1 MGIGPR
7 AMAWIARLHGW
18 IGLWGA
24 VLGLLFGVSG
34 FVLNHR
40 AVLKLELM
48 AYAPI
53 HQRIEVPLEAG
64 ASPQA
69 LAAWLPGALALPQAK
84 VRIADENRRPTAEP
98 IADANE
104 QGKRWN
110 VMLNTPRERVQVIYW
125 AGEPRAEVTRERANV
140 FATLARLHTGMG
152 LGAGWVLFADTLAGA
167 MIALTLSGVLLWTKL
182 HPGRLLA
189 IGLMGGSTVL
199 GTILV
204 VWAL

>member
-1 MGIGPR
+1 MGP
-7 AMAWIARLHGW
+7 ATVAWIARLHGW

-40 AVLKLELM
+40 AVLKLDLM
-48 AYAPI
+48 AYAPT
-53 HQRIEVPLEAG
+53 HQRIEVPLMAG

-84 VRIADENRRPTAEP
+84 VRIPDESRRPPVEP
-98 IADANE
+98 VAATE
-104 QGKRWN
+104 RGKRWN
-110 VMLNTPRERVQVIYW
+110 VILNTPRERVQAIYW
-125 AGEPRAEVTRERANV
+125 AGESRAEVMRERANF
-140 FATLARLHTGMG
+140 FATLARLHTGAG

-167 MIALTLSGVLLWTKL
+167 MVALTLSGVLLWTKL

-189 IGLMGGSTVL
+189 VGLVGGSTVL

-204 VWAL
+204 FWAL

>member
-1 MGIGPR
+1 MGP
-7 AMAWIARLHGW
+7 ATVAWIARLHGW

-24 VLGLLFGVSG
+24 ALGLLFGVSG

-40 AVLKLELM
+40 AVLKLDLM
-48 AYAPI
+48 AYAPT
-53 HQRIEVPLEAG
+53 HQRIEVPLMAG

-84 VRIADENRRPTAEP
+84 VRIPDESRRPPVEP
-98 IADANE
+98 VAATE
-104 QGKRWN
+104 RGKRWN
-110 VMLNTPRERVQVIYW
+110 VILNTPQERVQAIYW
-125 AGEPRAEVTRERANV
+125 AGESRAEVTRERANF
-140 FATLARLHTGMG
+140 FATLARLHTGAG

-167 MIALTLSGVLLWTKL
+167 MVALTLSGVLLWTKL

-189 IGLMGGSTVL
+189 VGLVGGSTVL

-204 VWAL
+204 FWAL

>member
-1 MGIGPR
+1 MGP
-7 AMAWIARLHGW
+7 ATVAWIARLHGW

-40 AVLKLELM
+40 AVLKLDLM
-48 AYAPI
+48 AYAPT

-64 ASPQA
+64 TSPQA

-84 VRIADENRRPTAEP
+84 VRIPDDDRRPTPEP
-98 IADANE
+98 VAAME
-104 QGKRWN
+104 RGKRWN
-110 VMLNTPRERVQVIYW
+110 VMLNTPQERVQVIYW
-125 AGEPRAEVTRERANV
+125 AGEPRAEVTRERAN
-140 FATLARLHTGMG
+140 FIATLARLHTGAG

-167 MIALTLSGVLLWTKL
+167 IVALTLSGVLLWTKL

-189 IGLMGGSTVL
+189 VGLVGGSMAL
-199 GTILV
+199 GTFIV
-204 VWAL
+204 VWGF

>member
-1 MGIGPR
+1 MSP
-7 AMAWIARLHGW
+7 AMVAWIARLHGW

-24 VLGLLFGVSG
+24 VLGLLFGISG

-40 AVLKLELM
+40 AVLKLDLM

-53 HQRIEVPLEAG
+53 HQRIEVPPEAG
-64 ASPQA
+64 ANPLA

-84 VRIADENRRPTAEP
+84 VRIADEKRRPAAETLV
-98 IADANE
+98 ATTE
-104 QGKRWN
+104 REKRWN
-110 VMLNTPRERVQVIYW
+110 VMLNTPQERVQVVYW
-125 AGEPRAEVTRERANV
+125 FGEPRAEVTRERANF
-140 FATLARLHTGMG
+140 FATLARLHTGAG

-182 HPGRLLA
+182 HPGRLLGV
-189 IGLMGGSTVL
+189 GLVGGSTVL
-199 GTILV
+199 GAILV